1 MKREL
6 RHIAFM
12 LVMPLALAGCGG
24 SDNSAGGT
32 AAGEVL
38 PGSVSDAMLPLDTVK
53 SQPPPAPMV
62 EASGAARERK
72 PEAPGAAE
80 PSVAASEPATDAPD
94 VPAEA
99 ASGSAPPAAE

>member
-1 MKREL
+1 MKPEL
-6 RHIAFM
+6 RRVAIM
-12 LVMPLALAGCGG
+12 LALPLALAGCGG
-24 SDNSAGGT
+24 SDDSGGAT

-62 EASGAARERK
+62 EPSGAVRVRK
-72 PEAPGAAE
+72 EASPGAAE
-80 PSVAASEPATDAPD
+80 PSAAASEPVPDAPD

>member
-1 MKREL
+1 MKPEL
-6 RHIAFM
+6 RRVAIM
-12 LVMPLALAGCGG
+12 LALPLALAGCGG
-24 SDNSAGGT
+24 SDDSGGAT

-72 PEAPGAAE
+72 PEAPGATE
-80 PSVAASEPATDAPD
+80 PSAAASEPVPDA
-94 VPAEA
+94 VPEGTP
-99 ASGSAPPAAE
+99 ASAQPLPE